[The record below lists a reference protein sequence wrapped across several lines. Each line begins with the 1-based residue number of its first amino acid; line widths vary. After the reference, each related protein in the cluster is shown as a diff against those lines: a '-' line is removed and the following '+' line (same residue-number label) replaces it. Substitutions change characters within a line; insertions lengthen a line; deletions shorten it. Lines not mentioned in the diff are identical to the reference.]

1 MLKINYLINIALATS
16 NICFYIVFHLNS
28 SKLFDIWFYLLYGI
42 LLIIYITVYFMY
54 LTGNLNYFWALIVVF
69 MIQQIIIFLNITF
82 YVSFYIISLYFVL
95 FMITTIFIVTSFFK
109 IIITSMILLML
120 EIMYLLF
127 EHCGVIDF
135 EKISN
140 F

>member
-1 MLKINYLINIALATS
+1 
-16 NICFYIVFHLNS
+16 
-28 SKLFDIWFYLLYGI
+28 
-42 LLIIYITVYFMY
+42 
-54 LTGNLNYFWALIVVF
+54 
-69 MIQQIIIFLNITF
+69 
-82 YVSFYIISLYFVL
+82 
-95 FMITTIFIVTSFFK
+95 MITTIFIVTSFFK